1 MLILGFP
8 KGVLAPPLIMGN
20 HGRGSVTTG
29 LPYLVNKLDMVALL
43 ATNLPSGNSP
53 LWYCCVACK
62 TFSFLFVVG
71 KAHTHPVQLHH
82 LTKSTHLKLFTLH

>member
-29 LPYLVNKLDMVALL
+29 LPYLVNKLDMVAPL

-53 LWYCCVACK
+53 
-62 TFSFLFVVG
+62 FGIVV
-71 KAHTHPVQLHH
+71 
-82 LTKSTHLKLFTLH
+82 